1 MPKNS
6 GSASFD
12 ENWDDDD
19 FYGRML
25 SGIASSDY
33 DMPHIA
39 MSEMLAE
46 PTKKDREAMNK
57 NRVRQ
62 VQRSSGKS
70 FSPKPPRR
78 VQGR

>member
-19 FYGRML
+19 FYGLML
-25 SGIASSDY
+25 SGVASGDY
-33 DMPHIA
+33 DISHIS
-39 MSEMLAE
+39 MSETLAV
-46 PTKKDREAMNK
+46 PTKKEREAMNK

>member
-6 GSASFD
+6 GSAVHD
-12 ENWDDDD
+12 EDFGDD
-19 FYGRML
+19 FYGNFLSML
-25 SGIASSDY
+25 ASGDL
-33 DMPHIA
+33 DTPHIA

>member
-6 GSASFD
+6 GSAAFD
-12 ENWDDDD
+12 EEWGDD
-19 FYGRML
+19 FYGSML
-25 SGIASSDY
+25 AGIASGDY
-33 DMPHIA
+33 DIPHIS
-39 MSEMLAE
+39 MSEMLVE

>member
-1 MPKNS
+1 MPNNS
-6 GSASFD
+6 RPVSQ
-12 ENWDDDD
+12 DDDYWGD
-19 FYGRML
+19 DYFGSL
-25 SGIASSDY
+25 LAGIASGDY
-33 DMPHIA
+33 DVPHIS

-78 VQGR
+78 IQGR